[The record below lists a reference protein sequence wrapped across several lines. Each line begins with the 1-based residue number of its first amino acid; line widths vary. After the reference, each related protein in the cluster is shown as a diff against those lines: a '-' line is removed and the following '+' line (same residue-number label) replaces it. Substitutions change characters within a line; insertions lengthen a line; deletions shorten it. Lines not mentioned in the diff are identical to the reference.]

1 MATSKV
7 LIEHYKG
14 IRELN
19 RDDLVF
25 MFSHLFKDE
34 LEKITPS
41 FPRFS
46 NTQKEFWEWVVDK
59 IVHEIPCPKINWV
72 LYVYTELVGPE
83 NEDFKKVYWDFW
95 NYKFPDNKIEVE
107 DIDHEDF

>member
-72 LYVYTELVGPE
+72 LYVYIELVGPE
-83 NEDFKKVYWDFW
+83 NEDFKKVYRDFW